1 MKKSLIVTAAC
12 CAPVAMPAQAALNPA
27 AIQHAAAPDLEQTR
41 SEMGIPSRGD
51 LRGQKD
57 TVGYASTAEQMS
69 EVWRLAA
76 TPPAPES
83 LGPKPAP
90 GVAGIICPHDDYL
103 IAGRVYREII
113 PLVTAKVVVM
123 VGVFHRYRHYGVR
136 NAMVFD
142 PYRAWRS
149 PDGEIRVSELRDA
162 LLARLDP
169 GDCVQDPAFH
179 DSEHSLEG
187 IAYCLKHQDPEVEIL
202 PVILPSAPF
211 PRLQSMAERFGVEL
225 ASLMKARGWTLGR
238 DVAVVISSD
247 GIHYGNDFNYAPYG
261 EGGIGPFQAAMEHD
275 RRVLRELLAGKV
287 TPAMAQAFY
296 ETMVDPDHPDT
307 YRKTW
312 CGRFSIPFGL
322 LLLEAASRELGL
334 APLRGLPVAF
344 GASVDVPE
352 LPVRRIGLGPTCPIS
367 LYHFVT
373 FPSAAFVG

>member
-1 MKKSLIVTAAC
+1 
-12 CAPVAMPAQAALNPA
+12 
-27 AIQHAAAPDLEQTR
+27 
-41 SEMGIPSRGD
+41 
-51 LRGQKD
+51 
-57 TVGYASTAEQMS
+57 
-69 EVWRLAA
+69 
-76 TPPAPES
+76 
-83 LGPKPAP
+83 
-90 GVAGIICPHDDYL
+90 VAGIICPHDDYL

-123 VGVFHRYRHYGVR
+123 VGVFHRYRRYGVR
-136 NAMVFD
+136 NVMVFD

-149 PDGEIRVSELRDA
+149 PDGEIRVAELRDA

-169 GDCVQDPAFH
+169 GDFVQAPALH

-202 PVILPSAPF
+202 PVVLPSAPF
-211 PRLQSMAERFGVEL
+211 PRLRAMAERFGVEL
-225 ASLMKARGWTLGR
+225 ASLMKARGWVLGR

-261 EGGIGPFQAAMEHD
+261 EGGVGPFQAAMDHD

-287 TPAMAQAFY
+287 TPAMAQEFY

-322 LLLEAASRELGL
+322 LLLEAASRELEQ

-352 LPVRRIGLGPTCPIS
+352 LPVRNIGLGPTCPIS

-373 FPSAAFVG
+373 FPAAAFVS